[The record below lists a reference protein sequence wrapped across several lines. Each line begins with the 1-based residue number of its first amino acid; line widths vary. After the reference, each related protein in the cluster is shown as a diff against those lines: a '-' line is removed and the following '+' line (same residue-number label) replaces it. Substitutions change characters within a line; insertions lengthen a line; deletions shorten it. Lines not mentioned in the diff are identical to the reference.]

1 MNNKSTNIIYLL
13 LSLFTLLA
21 GYAYLRYAYNV
32 TDHFPFTKEIV
43 LIILGT
49 LATIFITSLLLN
61 KQTEVEIEKEQR
73 IRYLELKTSTYQ
85 LLLDLIEEMTLQKNF
100 SQKELIKLQFVTH
113 KLAVI
118 ASPEVIEEY
127 QSFLNVIQKI
137 SHDNSFSGDLM
148 QLNESLGSLSLQI
161 RKDILGD
168 NLSLEYSDNKIDQM
182 IKKNS
187 LIASYTA
194 TEEKTL

>member
-1 MNNKSTNIIYLL
+1 MKNKPTNIAYLI
-13 LSLFTLLA
+13 LSLITLVT
-21 GYAYLRYAYNV
+21 GYAYLRYAYTV
-32 TDHFPFTKEIV
+32 TDSFPFTQEIV

-61 KQTEVEIEKEQR
+61 KQTEVEIEKEQN
-73 IRYLELKTSTYQ
+73 IRYLDLKTSTYQ
-85 LLLDLIEEMTLQKNF
+85 LLLDLIEEMTLQEKF
-100 SQKELIKLQFVTH
+100 TQKELIKLQFITH

-127 QSFLNVIQKI
+127 QSFLSVIKKI
-137 SHDNSFSGDLM
+137 STDNSFSGDIM
-148 QLNESLGSLSLQI
+148 ELNESLGSLSLQI

-168 NLSLEYSDNKIDQM
+168 NLSLKYSDNKIDQM

-187 LIASYTA
+187 LIASTTA
-194 TEEKTL
+194 TEQ